1 MNLDEVKDRLKIYL
15 FSAFV
20 RAVDFVGAFGVLTK
34 FVLRYVEVVD
44 KGEKSPYNEDFD
56 QRKKTILVLDY
67 QRFRGDVDIFSEDD
81 RLRILVISW
90 GVLRYLLTSFVYEPT
105 RAEILARQSPVGI
118 RWDFAKAAPGSKIHK
133 QRTKYRKFLNKFL
146 PLLLNRMRVDLV
158 MNSDFRYRREADITA
173 VASKHGF
180 PHICYYREAM
190 YIVPA
195 YYDLA
200 VDRHRDFGKFQG
212 DMIAVQNSITKQMF
226 VESGFASEAMI
237 EVRGCPRM
245 DKYIEQV
252 RRIDVQKIHKR
263 IAFFSCPKGGQLKDL
278 SYFEFMS
285 NTLEVIDA
293 LTRFALA
300 HPDVEVV
307 FKMKD
312 MHLDQLK
319 QIKQQISTVIRDRK
333 VCNIRIVTDRM
344 GAQDLLLSSDVV
356 IAMQSTVVLEAA
368 IAKRLVILPHFDAMS
383 SKFGADQILMYSDM
397 YDLFERARDGD
408 DLQEKIAR
416 FYSNGGIGIENY
428 NRIIAEFEKHVS
440 SMDGQS
446 SARSI
451 DMLVNYSG

>member
-1 MNLDEVKDRLKIYL
+1 
-15 FSAFV
+15 
-20 RAVDFVGAFGVLTK
+20 
-34 FVLRYVEVVD
+34 
-44 KGEKSPYNEDFD
+44 
-56 QRKKTILVLDY
+56 
-67 QRFRGDVDIFSEDD
+67 
-81 RLRILVISW
+81 
-90 GVLRYLLTSFVYEPT
+90 
-105 RAEILARQSPVGI
+105 
-118 RWDFAKAAPGSKIHK
+118 
-133 QRTKYRKFLNKFL
+133 
-146 PLLLNRMRVDLV
+146 
-158 MNSDFRYRREADITA
+158 
-173 VASKHGF
+173 
-180 PHICYYREAM
+180 
-190 YIVPA
+190 
-195 YYDLA
+195 
-200 VDRHRDFGKFQG
+200 
-212 DMIAVQNSITKQMF
+212 
-226 VESGFASEAMI
+226 
-237 EVRGCPRM
+237 M

-252 RRIDVQKIHKR
+252 RRIDLQKIHKR